1 MAIANRRELRL
12 LVILCCFVQILQS
25 FQPIKHVKY
34 TQFTILMSREIN
46 RIDFAHLKEQNRYG
60 IKRDVIYNKDTKSFQ
75 AFKPI
80 VTSTSKPVTSSLR
93 QFLYNCFLPSGKLSR
108 DYYSYTLWRLAQR
121 FVSATSSV
129 FGTQAL
135 LLALG
140 FKKSSL
146 GVAAATTWVLKDALG
161 KVSRILWASEN
172 GRKFDTDAKQVNT
185 VDIHLYTHMYVHVLT
200 IVIDICSGDSAH
212 LYYTLLV
219 TA

>member
-140 FKKSSL
+140 FKRSSL

-161 KVSRILWASEN
+161 KISRILWASEN

-185 VDIHLYTHMYVHVLT
+185 DIYSY
-200 IVIDICSGDSAH
+200 ICMPMS
-212 LYYTLLV
+212 
-219 TA
+219 